1 MNKKIQIVNIL
12 ITICICLI
20 INSISYVRIVKYIN
34 DSGGSKANTNT
45 NTINIGTNNKNDK
58 TNINT
63 ASKEELENLHGIGSK
78 LADKI
83 IENRPYN
90 SIWDL
95 TKIDGIGK
103 ETVSNLEEVITI
115 E

>member
-20 INSISYVRIVKYIN
+20 INSISYVHVIKYIN

-45 NTINIGTNNKNDK
+45 NTINIGTNKDNK

-83 IENRPYN
+83 IESRPYN

-95 TKIDGIGK
+95 TKVEGIGK
-103 ETVSNLEEVITI
+103 ETVSNLKEVLTV

>member
-1 MNKKIQIVNIL
+1 MNKKIQIVDIL
-12 ITICICLI
+12 ITVCICLI
-20 INSISYVRIVKYIN
+20 INSISYVLIIKHI

-45 NTINIGTNNKNDK
+45 NTINIGTNNKDNK

-63 ASKEELENLHGIGSK
+63 ASKEELETLHGIGSK
-78 LADKI
+78 LATKI
-83 IENRPYN
+83 IDNRPYN

-95 TKIDGIGK
+95 TKVEGIGK
-103 ETVSNLEEVITI
+103 ETVENLEEVLTV